1 MISKCSKAVRIG
13 GRLIPKA
20 LGNREDTSQPFHDG
34 DI

>member
-1 MISKCSKAVRIG
+1 MICSKAYALG

-20 LGNREDTSQPFHDG
+20 LGNREDTSQTSHDG